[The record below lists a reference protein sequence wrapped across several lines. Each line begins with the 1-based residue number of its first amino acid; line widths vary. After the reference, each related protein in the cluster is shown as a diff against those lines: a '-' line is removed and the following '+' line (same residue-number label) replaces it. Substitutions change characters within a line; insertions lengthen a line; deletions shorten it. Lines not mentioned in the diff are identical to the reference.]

1 MKRHIELTIDF
12 NLKKYDTI
20 RLKQMDTTEFVFKI
34 IYCGL
39 NVDLSNNTVNIIFT
53 KPNNTIVIQS
63 ENITTEGNII
73 TATLLADCVRNS
85 GSAKME
91 VEIKDTNNNVVSS
104 FYINLFIE
112 STSKNNITSENTPN
126 YIEQMDKA
134 VKDLQQKG
142 ESTIQQINEDYDTI
156 VDDVNQIIDN
166 YENIQNDVNNTIS
179 EALKTINQFNIVIVE
194 TLPEANIDM
203 HTIYFVLKDSNQDE
217 QEQNVYN
224 EYIYVNGKWELIGN
238 TGVNI
243 LLASQTEDGLMSK
256 EDKAKLDIL
265 EKLEIIQEE
274 GEATTENVY
283 SAIAVK
289 NIVEKINKT
298 KLDSSIMTQ
307 INSFANEAVTNY
319 SGYNNSYYYKHGSKV
334 HIHLGI
340 KIDTTEFITIFTMPE
355 GFRPKSLTGA
365 LGIGSSPINFV
376 GIQIDT
382 IGRIQTQTSNGYCN
396 ADIEFDVFN

>member
-34 IYCGL
+34 IYGGL

-104 FYINLFIE
+104 FYINLVIE
-112 STSKNNITSENTPN
+112 PTSKNNITAENTPN
-126 YIEQMDKA
+126 YIEAMDKA

-156 VDDVNQIIDN
+156 VDDVNQIIAN

-179 EALKTINQFNIVIVE
+179 EALKTINQFNIAIVE
-194 TLPEANIDM
+194 ALPEANIDM

-243 LLASQTEDGLMSK
+243 SVATTTQDGLMSK
-256 EDKAKLDIL
+256 EDKAKLNNML
-265 EKLEIIQEE
+265 EFETIEE
-274 GEATTENVY
+274 FEFEN
-283 SAIAVK
+283 
-289 NIVEKINKT
+289 E
-298 KLDSSIMTQ
+298 
-307 INSFANEAVTNY
+307 E
-319 SGYNNSYYYKHGSKV
+319 
-334 HIHLGI
+334 
-340 KIDTTEFITIFTMPE
+340 
-355 GFRPKSLTGA
+355 
-365 LGIGSSPINFV
+365 
-376 GIQIDT
+376 
-382 IGRIQTQTSNGYCN
+382 
-396 ADIEFDVFN
+396 